1 MMARSGREVTS
12 FTEPRATGPIDMM
25 YAHYVPGLPG
35 ALIYELSGA
44 GIRQLA
50 YEDTDQYQLTKG
62 FLADPQ
68 TFLEML
74 FAKPPKG

>member
-1 MMARSGREVTS
+1 
-12 FTEPRATGPIDMM
+12 MM
-25 YAHYVPGLPG
+25 YAHYVPGFILG
-35 ALIYELSGA
+35 IELMADRVESFDTYPF
-44 GIRQLA
+44 RQLA

-62 FLADPQ
+62 FLADPS